1 MRIEFIAIGSEMLFL
16 DRIESNSLHLQKSL
30 RNLGL
35 DLSRKTVI
43 GDDRIEIQN
52 TIKESLVRSDV
63 LIISGGLGPTV
74 DDLTVETIAEL
85 LKRKIDLNPESWNK
99 IQDRLSQIGRTP
111 NLGHKKQAYTIEG
124 ASILENMVGQAPGQ
138 YIEVEGRHI
147 FLLPGVPAE
156 FKALVDDGVLP
167 ILRKISPPL
176 KPVNVLV
183 FKFAAIAESDLDL
196 RISSKLSNLIPMDDE
211 ELIITTK
218 PGVQTVSLVTRLI
231 DEELED
237 RKKALEKAFLDEFPD
252 NFYSSE
258 DNNLE
263 ETAGSLFTEK
273 NLKLATAESCTG
285 GLLADRITDIP
296 GASSYFLEGLVT
308 YHNDAKKNLLG
319 VKEETLQ
326 TNGAVSEET
335 AAEMCAALRIMSG
348 ADIALSITGI
358 AGPGGGSS
366 DKPVGTVF
374 IGIADKNGIS
384 IETKTISG
392 TRRFF
397 KEWVTSVALN
407 SIRLRI
413 LRYH

>member
-16 DRIESNSLHLQKSL
+16 DRVESNSFHLQKSL

-35 DLSRKTVI
+35 DLSRKTII

-52 TIKESLVRSDV
+52 TIEESLVRSNV
-63 LIISGGLGPTV
+63 LILSGGLGPTV
-74 DDLTVETIAEL
+74 DDLTVDTIAEL
-85 LKRKIDLNPESWNK
+85 LGRKTDLNPESWNK

-124 ASILENMVGQAPGQ
+124 ASILENSVGQAPGQ
-138 YIEVEGRHI
+138 YIEVKGRHI
-147 FLLPGVPAE
+147 FMLPGVPAE
-156 FKALVDDGVLP
+156 FKALIDDGILP

-196 RISSKLSNLIPMDDE
+196 RISSKLSNLIPMADE

-218 PGVQTVSLVTRLI
+218 PGIQTVSLVTRLF

-237 RKKALEKAFLDEFPD
+237 RKNALEKAFLDEFPD
-252 NFYSSE
+252 NFYASE
-258 DNNLE
+258 NKNLE
-263 ETAGSLFTEK
+263 ETVGSLLTEK

-296 GASSYFLEGLVT
+296 GASSYFLQGLVT

-326 TNGAVSEET
+326 TYGAVSKET
-335 AAEMCAALRIMSG
+335 AGEMCAALRIMSG
-348 ADIALSITGI
+348 ADINVSITGI

-374 IGIADKNGIS
+374 IGIADKNEIN

>member
-176 KPVNVLV
+176 KPVNILI

-263 ETAGSLFTEK
+263 ETVGSLFTEK

-366 DKPVGTVF
+366 GKPVGTVF